1 MFFLFGVVSG
11 MRDLGERSCMLP
23 CCGMVRAV
31 LTCSFHQFTLFFV
44 PLFRFQKRY
53 FLTCPRCGSIY
64 ALSKEEGRRLER
76 DPHAQADPTALS
88 FLRQSGRRCCPHCGC
103 NVEANSRYGPQCG
116 AFLGGNP

>member
-76 DPHAQADPTALS
+76 AAVRTAAAMWKQTAGTAPSAAL
-88 FLRQSGRRCCPHCGC
+88 F
-103 NVEANSRYGPQCG
+103 
-116 AFLGGNP
+116 